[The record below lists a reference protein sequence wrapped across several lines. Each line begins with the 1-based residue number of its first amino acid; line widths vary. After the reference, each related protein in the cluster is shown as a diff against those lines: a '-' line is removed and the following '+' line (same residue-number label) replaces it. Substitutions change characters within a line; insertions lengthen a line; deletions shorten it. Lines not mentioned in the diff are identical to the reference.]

1 MAMYDAGRGQA
12 FAGAAGGPML
22 LPVVEDWVKGVRSN
36 QLQWSARLLG
46 QEQWQ
51 PYSSGQVSW
60 PLTQYMHHTFR
71 MSACVC

>member
-1 MAMYDAGRGQA
+1 
-12 FAGAAGGPML
+12 ML

-51 PYSSGQVSW
+51 PYSSGQVSYQ
-60 PLTQYMHHTFR
+60 LRHYIQHFQR
-71 MSACVC
+71 C

>member
-1 MAMYDAGRGQA
+1 MVAKTDHHWGYAGRGQA
-12 FAGAAGGPML
+12 FAGAAGGPLL

-60 PLTQYMHHTFR
+60 QPT
-71 MSACVC
+71 

>member
-1 MAMYDAGRGQA
+1 
-12 FAGAAGGPML
+12 ML

-46 QEQWQ
+46 QEQWH

-60 PLTQYMHHTFR
+60 QSTQYIVVSELS
-71 MSACVC
+71 SAACPYTSQPLCAELK

>member
-1 MAMYDAGRGQA
+1 
-12 FAGAAGGPML
+12 ML

-51 PYSSGQVSW
+51 PYSSGQVSSC
-60 PLTQYMHHTFR
+60 TQPCASRSSELCLLQCKTRAKPCYAHVAMLAF
-71 MSACVC
+71 

>member
-1 MAMYDAGRGQA
+1 
-12 FAGAAGGPML
+12 ML

-51 PYSSGQVSW
+51 PYSSGQVCWQS
-60 PLTQYMHHTFR
+60 HHYIEQAVKCS
-71 MSACVC
+71 MA